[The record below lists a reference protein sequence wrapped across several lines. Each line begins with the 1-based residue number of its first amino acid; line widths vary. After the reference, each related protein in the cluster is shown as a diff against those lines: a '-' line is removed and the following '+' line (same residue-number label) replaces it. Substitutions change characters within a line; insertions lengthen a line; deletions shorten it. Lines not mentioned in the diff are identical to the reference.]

1 MSYKKRLEKMGV
13 TPGKL
18 ALVGVLTLVLVMV
31 IAKQFPE
38 STPENTKLSP
48 AVVSQPQAKAEKAS
62 TNNLTT
68 NSLTAKKS
76 SPESNFPVWPE
87 IDLSETLASD
97 PFATPSWAI
106 QKEPIVV
113 ATDSGPD
120 EFLALQE
127 QGASIV
133 VIGKGTK
140 SATIGEQKLFIGD
153 ILEGYRVTDIT
164 TNGIFLDKLTP
175 Q

>member
-1 MSYKKRLEKMGV
+1 VSYKKQLEKMGA

-18 ALVGVLTLVLVMV
+18 AIVGVLTLVLVMV

-38 STPENTKLSP
+38 STPGNTELSR
-48 AVVSQPQAKAEKAS
+48 AVVSQAKAEKAS

-68 NSLTAKKS
+68 NNLTAKKL
-76 SPESNFPVWPE
+76 SPESKFPVWP
-87 IDLSETLASD
+87 DMNLAETLASD

-106 QKEPIVV
+106 RKNPIVV
-113 ATDSGPD
+113 ATDNSR
-120 EFLALQE
+120 EELLALQE

-133 VIGKGTK
+133 VIGKATK
-140 SATIGEQKLFIGD
+140 SATIGEQKIYIGD
-153 ILEGYRVTDIT
+153 LLEGYRVTDIT
-164 TNGIFLDKLTP
+164 TNGIFLDKLTS